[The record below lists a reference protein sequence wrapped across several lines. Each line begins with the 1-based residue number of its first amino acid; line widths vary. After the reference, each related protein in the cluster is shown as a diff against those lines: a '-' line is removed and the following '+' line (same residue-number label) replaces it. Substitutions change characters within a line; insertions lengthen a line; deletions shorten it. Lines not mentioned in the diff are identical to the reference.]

1 MKKSFVLFSLVVSR
15 VTNLTGQFVSVQ
27 KLFWQKLEFIT
38 TYL

>member
-1 MKKSFVLFSLVVSR
+1 MKKSFGLIFLVLSS
-15 VTNLTGQFVSVQ
+15 VTNITGQFVSVQ